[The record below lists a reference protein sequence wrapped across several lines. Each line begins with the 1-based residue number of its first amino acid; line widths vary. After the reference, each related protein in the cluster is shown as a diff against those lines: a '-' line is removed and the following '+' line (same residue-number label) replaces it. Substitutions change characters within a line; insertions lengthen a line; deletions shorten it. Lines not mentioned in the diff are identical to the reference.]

1 MKNSE
6 EQKLLSITLDK
17 ILSIVD
23 HNKRLYK
30 KNITKN
36 QDFINALKLS
46 KCFLEK
52 ISF

>member
-23 HNKRLYK
+23 HHKRLYK
-30 KNITKN
+30 KTSQKIRTLSMLSNYL
-36 QDFINALKLS
+36 NA
-46 KCFLEK
+46 F
-52 ISF
+52 

>member
-6 EQKLLSITLDK
+6 EQKLLNITLDK

-30 KNITKN
+30 KTSQKIRTLSRLSN
-36 QDFINALKLS
+36 DLNA
-46 KCFLEK
+46 F
-52 ISF
+52 